1 MDFDFGSKLD
11 GSSESVAWVVTLRV
25 PLLHRRI
32 GTVDTENMIDA
43 DLILALE
50 NPRWV
55 LVLRAYQQALET
67 LAEPQSAGAPEASE
81 DETASDEPQSEAD
94 VEGSP
99 KHRRAARWMSR
110 IAVIEGVAKDE
121 LSKIHGR
128 LIAYGFLKC
137 DLAERTAE
145 VVYQLTL
152 AGKQVLNH
160 AAACSDDG
168 SECEAA

>member
-1 MDFDFGSKLD
+1 MP
-11 GSSESVAWVVTLRV
+11 A
-25 PLLHRRI
+25 LHPRF
-32 GTVDTENMIDA
+32 GTVDTENMIDS
-43 DLILALE
+43 DLALALE

-55 LVLRAYQQALET
+55 LVLRAYQQALEE
-67 LAEPQSAGAPEASE
+67 LAEPQLAEVHE
-81 DETASDEPQSEAD
+81 DAADEPASDEPLSDAESEA
-94 VEGSP
+94 SP
-99 KHRRAARWMSR
+99 KQRRSARWMSR

-160 AAACSDDG
+160 AAALADG
-168 SECEAA
+168 GGEREAA

>member
-1 MDFDFGSKLD
+1 
-11 GSSESVAWVVTLRV
+11 
-25 PLLHRRI
+25 
-32 GTVDTENMIDA
+32 MIDA
-43 DLILALE
+43 DLALALE

-55 LVLRAYQQALET
+55 LVLRAYQQALEE
-67 LAEPQSAGAPEASE
+67 LAETQSAGVHVAAE
-81 DETASDEPQSEAD
+81 DESASDETHSESEAD
-94 VEGSP
+94 AGP
-99 KHRRAARWMSR
+99 KHRRAARWISR

-152 AGKQVLNH
+152 AGKQVLS
-160 AAACSDDG
+160 CSLDR
-168 SECEAA
+168 SEASAELEAA